1 MSGMSQS
8 DSYLSIEIS
17 YETID
22 NTRIQDCSDASNDDI
37 DKACSHCVKYIK
49 LIHKALGEVKTE
61 NFKTY
66 VPYINR
72 VTDHWFRNVYF
83 TKNSIGADRI
93 VQNDNEYEQKTG
105 ERWTLYETDEKGN
118 YQLYVYLKENG
129 EYKTE
134 FKEEDDKWLVCRKVE
149 AGNGNYKLAD
159 DGITYQKASGGEYK
173 LQWKDSENN
182 YSDYASI
189 EDEFRVGK
197 RAVENTDIGDDY
209 LAYEIAQT
217 DDIWQKV
224 EVNDNSPE
232 SLQELEQ
239 LGQNIYYKT
248 AFGTVKQ
255 VEDGVR
261 GETNA
266 KIKKLFLDDYYLYD
280 GTKETAA
287 LIQKA
292 KEMADVNIAAKQLE
306 EVLSADDMVDTTFK
320 SIAEL
325 ILYDRDD
332 PDNFPKD
339 KKIEVDLVTDKDGN
353 IVNGE
358 MTLHYDKYKTEG
370 DTIIFQL
377 LNDKEEIVKDNISIS
392 KANPN
397 NETVQKRAEQLAE
410 ELKKKIEED
419 YIIEEGA
426 EQLSTEISRVLNAYT
441 ISSDITLKCK
451 PKGNNS
457 EIKTQHYTATIDQIS
472 GPISLSHSS
481 LTAFSMLEN
490 MHTLDSEFIYRDF
503 KELIVELNYF
513 DKEDLVEAE
522 DEVMMFPVS
531 GISPAG
537 WPVARYDKTEDYG
550 TLIHSAEDLRALKKQ
565 TQAELAEIL
574 GNDIESE
581 TDTEETKFPTSSN
594 SVSSNNSNITSS
606 DASVTPST
614 DGTCDN
620 YVTINGVTYKQFFQF
635 NYQHIILPRTD
646 RESGRVGDCGC
657 GFCSATSIIT
667 GYGND
672 VNLSVMKDKLE
683 ALGMN
688 WNNSGRETKIEQ
700 LLKEYNIT
708 GSWDTTNTSG
718 ENLKNAITKAFNEG
732 KPVLVRI
739 GPNSTGPW
747 TSKGGHY
754 FVIVGVDSAGTLYT
768 VDSATAN
775 NTLRSVNSGGI
786 QALVNS
792 VSGSVKGIWIPDQAP
807 DGTVTNAGTTEE
819 QAEFAG
825 FEGGET
831 VVSPVTGEVV
841 EYGTTKRKNIETSKI
856 ETDGENANNQY
867 EEVGFIKIRLLG
879 NKDWAQSK
887 SKDGCQYFTGLSK
900 SSIQGSI
907 TGNDVDEGNA
917 TSWLEGQ
924 YTEEQLQTLG
934 YDYFWEEYNDAGIGD
949 HYLYIEGFDV
959 SDINVSGGGK
969 NVLQN
974 KENIQTLAEF
984 ISNLENN
991 DEESEEGSKLT
1002 NSYSTQYTVPN
1013 LLDDKREF
1021 ELKIAE
1027 AAKEK
1032 AAFTYTK
1039 DGKVYIKEGAAIGK
1053 TYASDSD
1060 FIKEIEI
1067 EEPET
1072 EEEEGN
1078 NNQDQTQNNP
1088 TVDEND
1094 QNTTTVEEDENTG
1107 PYKVGNY
1114 LRIIFRDT
1122 GDQVVE
1128 NVEDYVEKSEKMN
1141 QQTEKFSMIGTVL
1154 SENEWVEKTKAY
1166 ATSHGADSVFTNESE
1181 LREMYKMCVENGI
1194 NPEFIVAKAK
1204 QESSLKSS
1212 NGNYWGYGTPN
1223 GSSLADYGGW
1233 KPTLEKFIETLLD
1246 YQDPTS
1252 NHYNSIMERYEQ
1264 RKGCTEWGG
1273 ADPQGYGTPDTLEGI
1288 SSVYSWLGDDHHATT
1303 SGGGG
1308 MYYLYPW
1315 KYAGAGYEGENKII
1329 FDSKEEFEQK
1339 CGGLHSTSGGN
1350 PSTVP
1355 TTVWEQAGYTAWQVR
1370 KTITVAREIYGE
1382 VAGTYAG
1389 R

>member
-8 DSYLSIEIS
+8 DPYLSIEIS

-134 FKEEDDKWLVCRKVE
+134 FKEEDDKWLVCKKVE
-149 AGNGNYKLAD
+149 AGKGDYELAD

-232 SLQELEQ
+232 SLKELEQ

-306 EVLSADDMVDTTFK
+306 EVLSADDMVDTTVK

-358 MTLHYDKYKTEG
+358 MTLHYDKDKTEG

-397 NETVQKRAEQLAE
+397 NETVQKRAEQLAK
-410 ELKKKIEED
+410 ELKNEIEKD

-426 EQLSTEISRVLNAYT
+426 DQFSTVMSRILQPTGVPSDVT
-441 ISSDITLKCK
+441 IKCK
-451 PKGNNS
+451 PKGSNS
-457 EIKTQHYTATIDQIS
+457 EVKTQHYTATIDQIS

-537 WPVARYDKTEDYG
+537 WPVARYDKTEEYG
-550 TLIHSAEDLRALKKQ
+550 TLIHSAEDLRALKQK
-565 TQAELAEIL
+565 TINELIELLGEEEIE
-574 GNDIESE
+574 DESE
-581 TDTEETKFPTSSN
+581 DDTTNNMESELTESI
-594 SVSSNNSNITSS
+594 SSNNPLVLAAADVAKILTSS
-606 DASVTPST
+606 EVSDYCQGTGAHETYARGHSDHFKATSLSALQSNPKTDCSGFVSICLQQVGILSEGESYTSGTFRNNLQEATIIESPSIDQLQPGMICVYSGHVNIYAGKY
-614 DGTCDN
+614 DGIDKFYDWGAYTANLPKKYDKSIL
-620 YVTINGVTYKQFFQF
+620 YAIQISADKMTYNGV
-635 NYQHIILPRTD
+635 
-646 RESGRVGDCGC
+646 
-657 GFCSATSIIT
+657 
-667 GYGND
+667 
-672 VNLSVMKDKLE
+672 
-683 ALGMN
+683 
-688 WNNSGRETKIEQ
+688 
-700 LLKEYNIT
+700 
-708 GSWDTTNTSG
+708 
-718 ENLKNAITKAFNEG
+718 
-732 KPVLVRI
+732 
-739 GPNSTGPW
+739 
-747 TSKGGHY
+747 
-754 FVIVGVDSAGTLYT
+754 AGT
-768 VDSATAN
+768 
-775 NTLRSVNSGGI
+775 NS
-786 QALVNS
+786 
-792 VSGSVKGIWIPDQAP
+792 
-807 DGTVTNAGTTEE
+807 AGTTEE

-841 EYGTTKRKNIETSKI
+841 EYGTVTRKNIETSKI

-887 SKDGCQYFTGLSK
+887 SKEGCQYFTGLSK

-969 NVLQN
+969 NVPQN

-984 ISNLENN
+984 ISSLENN
-991 DEESEEGSKLT
+991 DEESEEDSGLT

-1181 LREMYKMCVENGI
+1181 LREMYKMCVEKGI

>member
-8 DSYLSIEIS
+8 DPYLSIEIS

-83 TKNSIGADRI
+83 TKNSIGSDRI
-93 VQNDNEYEQKTG
+93 IQNDDEYEKKTG
-105 ERWTLYETDEKGN
+105 ERWTLYETDEEGN
-118 YQLYVYLKENG
+118 YLLYVYLKENG
-129 EYKTE
+129 EYKTD

-358 MTLHYDKYKTEG
+358 MTLHYDKDKTEG

-397 NETVQKRAEQLAE
+397 NETVQKRAEQLAK
-410 ELKKKIEED
+410 ELKNEIEKD

-426 EQLSTEISRVLNAYT
+426 DQFSTVMSRILQPTGVPSDVT
-441 ISSDITLKCK
+441 IKCK
-451 PKGNNS
+451 PKGSNS
-457 EIKTQHYTATIDQIS
+457 EVKTQHYTATIDQIS

-537 WPVARYDKTEDYG
+537 WPVARYDKTEEYG
-550 TLIHSAEDLRALKKQ
+550 TLIHSAEDLRALRKQ
-565 TQAELAEIL
+565 TEVELAELLKDEDKDEEPLNESNVTSNPTNSTSNETGDTTYSDNIFL
-574 GNDIESE
+574 QAAEDIHKYMEDNNYTYCVYGGNSYEECSGGEAHGLEATFEDSKTGKHHACCATYVMWVCKAIGIQDITSHAANTLKGEADSSEYFDVISYSRDVLQAGDIVWRDHHVQIFAGFDASNQMTWYNAGRGETIRKDSPYAKDSDNWDDIIRIKKWDGLTYNGMSNESSSS
-581 TDTEETKFPTSSN
+581 TSS
-594 SVSSNNSNITSS
+594 
-606 DASVTPST
+606 
-614 DGTCDN
+614 
-620 YVTINGVTYKQFFQF
+620 
-635 NYQHIILPRTD
+635 
-646 RESGRVGDCGC
+646 E
-657 GFCSATSIIT
+657 
-667 GYGND
+667 
-672 VNLSVMKDKLE
+672 
-683 ALGMN
+683 
-688 WNNSGRETKIEQ
+688 
-700 LLKEYNIT
+700 
-708 GSWDTTNTSG
+708 
-718 ENLKNAITKAFNEG
+718 
-732 KPVLVRI
+732 
-739 GPNSTGPW
+739 
-747 TSKGGHY
+747 
-754 FVIVGVDSAGTLYT
+754 
-768 VDSATAN
+768 
-775 NTLRSVNSGGI
+775 
-786 QALVNS
+786 
-792 VSGSVKGIWIPDQAP
+792 
-807 DGTVTNAGTTEE
+807 
-819 QAEFAG
+819 AEFAG

-841 EYGTTKRKNIETSKI
+841 EYGTVTRKNIETSKI

-924 YTEEQLQTLG
+924 YTEEQLRTLG

-991 DEESEEGSKLT
+991 DEESEEDSGLT

-1181 LREMYKMCVENGI
+1181 LREMYKMCVEKGI

-1233 KPTLEKFIETLLD
+1233 KPTLERFITTLLD

>member
-37 DKACSHCVKYIK
+37 DKACSHCVEYIK

-134 FKEEDDKWLVCRKVE
+134 FKEEDDKWLVCKKVE
-149 AGNGNYKLAD
+149 AGKGDYELAD

-232 SLQELEQ
+232 SLKELEQ

-306 EVLSADDMVDTTFK
+306 EVLSADDMVDTTVK

-358 MTLHYDKYKTEG
+358 MTLHYDKDKTEG

-397 NETVQKRAEQLAE
+397 NETVQKRAEQLAK
-410 ELKKKIEED
+410 ELKNEIEKD

-426 EQLSTEISRVLNAYT
+426 DQFSTVMSRILQPTGVPSDVT
-441 ISSDITLKCK
+441 IKCK
-451 PKGNNS
+451 PKGSNS
-457 EIKTQHYTATIDQIS
+457 EVKTQHYTATIDQIS

-550 TLIHSAEDLRALKKQ
+550 TLIHSAEDLRARRAETL
-565 TQAELAEIL
+565 AELKELLSQEEIEEL
-574 GNDIESE
+574 DNKENNTTPEQVTNQPQTSDNLLVQAAKDIYDYVATDGGYDYSQGNRASSFEASK
-581 TDTEETKFPTSSN
+581 TNKFYDCSSYVSWCLQLVGIFDEGELTSSA
-594 SVSSNNSNITSS
+594 SIGSLEKLVDYYHSGTPATLETGMILIYDGHVNIY
-606 DASVTPST
+606 DK
-614 DGTCDN
+614 DGMYYDGGEHHGIKYKT
-620 YVTINGVTYKQFFQF
+620 YSKTIKGYISIPNDKMTYNGV
-635 NYQHIILPRTD
+635 
-646 RESGRVGDCGC
+646 
-657 GFCSATSIIT
+657 
-667 GYGND
+667 
-672 VNLSVMKDKLE
+672 
-683 ALGMN
+683 
-688 WNNSGRETKIEQ
+688 
-700 LLKEYNIT
+700 
-708 GSWDTTNTSG
+708 
-718 ENLKNAITKAFNEG
+718 
-732 KPVLVRI
+732 
-739 GPNSTGPW
+739 
-747 TSKGGHY
+747 
-754 FVIVGVDSAGTLYT
+754 AGT
-768 VDSATAN
+768 
-775 NTLRSVNSGGI
+775 NS
-786 QALVNS
+786 
-792 VSGSVKGIWIPDQAP
+792 
-807 DGTVTNAGTTEE
+807 AGTTEE

-841 EYGTTKRKNIETSKI
+841 EYGTVTRKNIETSKI
-856 ETDGENANNQY
+856 ETDGENTNNQS

-879 NKDWAQSK
+879 NKDWKQSK
-887 SKDGCQYFTGLSK
+887 SKEGCQYFTGLSK

-1181 LREMYKMCVENGI
+1181 LREMYKMCVEKGI